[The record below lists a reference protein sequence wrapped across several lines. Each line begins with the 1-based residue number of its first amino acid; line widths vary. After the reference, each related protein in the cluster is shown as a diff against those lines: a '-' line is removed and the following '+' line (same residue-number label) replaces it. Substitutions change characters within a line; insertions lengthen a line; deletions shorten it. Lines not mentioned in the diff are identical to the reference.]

1 MEQEEKKQK
10 SQTAENQA
18 SCSSLQ
24 PVEPHPFISVI
35 PLAVL
40 ITLIVLVVK
49 IFPDDA
55 LAGASQV
62 ALMIA
67 TAVCVALGMG
77 IYRMKWNIFEEMIKK
92 TVGDAGV
99 SILILLLIGMMSA
112 TWMISGVV
120 PTLIY
125 YGVQIMSP
133 TFFLPCACIISS
145 IISVMTG
152 TSWTTIATIGI
163 ALMGIGDALGIP
175 APYTAGAII
184 SGAYFGDKLSP
195 MSDTTVLA
203 SSIAG
208 ADLFSHIR
216 YMLYTTIPS
225 ILLSLVL
232 YLIIGLCYD
241 SKPVDISQYLTGLSH
256 GFNISLFTML
266 VPAFTGWLIYR
277 KTPSLIT
284 LLLSALSAC
293 ICALILQPEV
303 LVGIAGEDSI
313 SAKSLFEGIMT
324 TCYTHTQVDCG
335 MVNIN
340 DLVATR
346 GMAGMLNTIW
356 LILCAMCFG
365 SCMVASGMLHA
376 ITHMLL
382 KSIHSTVSLVCS
394 TVTSSQYLTGLSH
407 GFNISLFTMLVP
419 AFTGWLI
426 YRKTPS
432 LITLLLSALS
442 ACICALILQP
452 EVLVG
457 IAGEDS
463 ISAKSLFEGIMTT
476 CYTHTQVD
484 CGMVNINDLVATR
497 GMAGMLN
504 TIWLIL
510 CAMCFGS
517 CMVASGM
524 LHAITHMLLK
534 SIHSTVSLV
543 CSTVTSGVLLNLVM
557 GDQFLSIIMNASIYK
572 DEYAERG
579 YRPELLSRSTED
591 SATVTSVLVPWTAC
605 GMTQSTV
612 LGIPTLVYLPFCFFN
627 IISPLMSC
635 LVAILGFV
643 PNPQPREN
651 KASAAQIGR
660 ASCRERV

>member
-1 MEQEEKKQK
+1 MNSAKKIP
-10 SQTAENQA
+10 SPLV
-18 SCSSLQ
+18 SLF
-24 PVEPHPFISVI
+24 PIAF
-35 PLAVL
+35 
-40 ITLIVLVVK
+40 LVGMLFAT
-49 IFPDDA
+49 IHTFGSDA
-55 LAGASQV
+55 LSGGSQISLLATTGMCV
-62 ALMIA
+62 FIGMTFYRIPWKDYELAITNNISGVA
-67 TAVCVALGMG
+67 TA
-77 IYRMKWNIFEEMIKK
+77 II
-92 TVGDAGV
+92 
-99 SILILLLIGMMSA
+99 ILLIIGALSG

-125 YGVQIMSP
+125 YGMQIIHP
-133 TFFLPCACIISS
+133 NFFLASTCIICALV
-145 IISVMTG
+145 SVMTG
-152 TSWTTIATIGI
+152 SSWTTIATIGI
-163 ALMGIGDALGIP
+163 ALLGIGKAQGFEEGWI
-175 APYTAGAII
+175 AGAII

-256 GFNISLFTML
+256 GFNISLLTML

-293 ICALILQPEV
+293 ICALVLQPEV
-303 LVGIAGEDSI
+303 LVKIADEDSI
-313 SAKSLFEGIMT
+313 TAKSLFEGIMT
-324 TCYTHTQVDCG
+324 TCYTHTQIDCG
-335 MVNIN
+335 MANIN

-382 KSIHSTVSLVCS
+382 KSIHSTISLVCS
-394 TVTSSQYLTGLSH
+394 TV
-407 GFNISLFTMLVP
+407 
-419 AFTGWLI
+419 A
-426 YRKTPS
+426 
-432 LITLLLSALS
+432 
-442 ACICALILQP
+442 
-452 EVLVG
+452 
-457 IAGEDS
+457 
-463 ISAKSLFEGIMTT
+463 
-476 CYTHTQVD
+476 
-484 CGMVNINDLVATR
+484 
-497 GMAGMLN
+497 
-504 TIWLIL
+504 
-510 CAMCFGS
+510 
-517 CMVASGM
+517 
-524 LHAITHMLLK
+524 
-534 SIHSTVSLV
+534 
-543 CSTVTSGVLLNLVM
+543 SGVLLNLVM

-612 LGIPTLVYLPFCFFN
+612 LGIPTLIYLPFCFFN

-643 PNPQPREN
+643 PKPQPKES
-651 KASAAQIGR
+651 KASVAEESDIH
-660 ASCRERV
+660 

>member
-1 MEQEEKKQK
+1 MEQKENKQK
-10 SQTAENQA
+10 TQAAEEQV
-18 SCSSLQ
+18 SCPPQQ

-40 ITLIVLVVK
+40 ITLIVMVVK
-49 IFPDDA
+49 LFPDDA

-77 IYRMKWNIFEEMIKK
+77 IYNMKWNIFEEMIKK

-152 TSWTTIATIGI
+152 TSWTTIATI
-163 ALMGIGDALGIP
+163 
-175 APYTAGAII
+175 
-184 SGAYFGDKLSP
+184 
-195 MSDTTVLA
+195 
-203 SSIAG
+203 
-208 ADLFSHIR
+208 
-216 YMLYTTIPS
+216 
-225 ILLSLVL
+225 
-232 YLIIGLCYD
+232 
-241 SKPVDISQYLTGLSH
+241 
-256 GFNISLFTML
+256 

-303 LVGIAGEDSI
+303 QVKIAGEDNI
-313 SAKSLFEGIMT
+313 TAKSLFEGIMT

-335 MVNIN
+335 MENIN
-340 DLVATR
+340 ELVATR

-376 ITHMLL
+376 ITHVLL
-382 KSIHSTVSLVCS
+382 KSIHST
-394 TVTSSQYLTGLSH
+394 
-407 GFNISLFTMLVP
+407 I
-419 AFTGWLI
+419 
-426 YRKTPS
+426 
-432 LITLLLSALS
+432 
-442 ACICALILQP
+442 
-452 EVLVG
+452 
-457 IAGEDS
+457 
-463 ISAKSLFEGIMTT
+463 
-476 CYTHTQVD
+476 
-484 CGMVNINDLVATR
+484 
-497 GMAGMLN
+497 
-504 TIWLIL
+504 
-510 CAMCFGS
+510 
-517 CMVASGM
+517 
-524 LHAITHMLLK
+524 
-534 SIHSTVSLV
+534 SLV

-643 PNPQPREN
+643 PKPQPKQD
-651 KASAAQIGR
+651 KASAAEESDIH
-660 ASCRERV
+660 

>member
-1 MEQEEKKQK
+1 MEQKENKQK
-10 SQTAENQA
+10 TQAAEEQV
-18 SCSSLQ
+18 SCPPQQ

-40 ITLIVLVVK
+40 ITLIVMVVK
-49 IFPDDA
+49 LFPDDA

-77 IYRMKWNIFEEMIKK
+77 IYNMKWNIFEEMIKK

-152 TSWTTIATIGI
+152 TSWTTIATI
-163 ALMGIGDALGIP
+163 
-175 APYTAGAII
+175 
-184 SGAYFGDKLSP
+184 
-195 MSDTTVLA
+195 
-203 SSIAG
+203 
-208 ADLFSHIR
+208 
-216 YMLYTTIPS
+216 
-225 ILLSLVL
+225 
-232 YLIIGLCYD
+232 
-241 SKPVDISQYLTGLSH
+241 
-256 GFNISLFTML
+256 

-303 LVGIAGEDSI
+303 LVKIAGEDNI
-313 SAKSLFEGIMT
+313 TAKSLFEGIMI

-335 MVNIN
+335 MENIN
-340 DLVATR
+340 ELVATR

-376 ITHMLL
+376 ITHVLL
-382 KSIHSTVSLVCS
+382 KSIHST
-394 TVTSSQYLTGLSH
+394 
-407 GFNISLFTMLVP
+407 I
-419 AFTGWLI
+419 
-426 YRKTPS
+426 
-432 LITLLLSALS
+432 
-442 ACICALILQP
+442 
-452 EVLVG
+452 
-457 IAGEDS
+457 
-463 ISAKSLFEGIMTT
+463 
-476 CYTHTQVD
+476 
-484 CGMVNINDLVATR
+484 
-497 GMAGMLN
+497 
-504 TIWLIL
+504 
-510 CAMCFGS
+510 
-517 CMVASGM
+517 
-524 LHAITHMLLK
+524 
-534 SIHSTVSLV
+534 SLV

-643 PNPQPREN
+643 PKPQPKQD
-651 KASAAQIGR
+651 KASAAEESDIH
-660 ASCRERV
+660 

>member
-1 MEQEEKKQK
+1 MEQTKEQ
-10 SQTAENQA
+10 QLNPA
-18 SCSSLQ
+18 SDTTRSLS
-24 PVEPHPFISVI
+24 PNPIISVI

-40 ITLIVLVVK
+40 IALIVVVVNL
-49 IFPDDA
+49 FPDDA

-67 TAVCVALGMG
+67 TAVCVALGMA
-77 IYRMKWNIFEEMIKK
+77 IYKMPWNIFEEKIKS

-125 YGVQIMSP
+125 YGVQFMSP

-175 APYTAGAII
+175 SPYTAGAII
-184 SGAYFGDKLSP
+184 SGA
-195 MSDTTVLA
+195 DTTVLA

-208 ADLFSHIR
+208 ADLFVHIR
-216 YMLYTTIPS
+216 YMLYTTVPSITLS
-225 ILLSLVL
+225 ILLYLV
-232 YLIIGLCYD
+232 IGIFYD
-241 SKPVDISQYLTGLSH
+241 GKPVEISQYLTGLDH
-256 GFNISLFTML
+256 GFNISLWTML
-266 VPAFTGWLIYR
+266 VPLFTGWLIYR

-303 LVGIAGEDSI
+303 LMKIAGESEI
-313 SAKSLFEGIMT
+313 TAKSLFEGIMT
-324 TCYTHTQVDCG
+324 TCYTKTQVDCG
-335 MVNIN
+335 LDSIN
-340 DLVATR
+340 ELVATR

-376 ITHMLL
+376 IT
-382 KSIHSTVSLVCS
+382 K
-394 TVTSSQYLTGLSH
+394 
-407 GFNISLFTMLVP
+407 
-419 AFTGWLI
+419 
-426 YRKTPS
+426 
-432 LITLLLSALS
+432 
-442 ACICALILQP
+442 
-452 EVLVG
+452 
-457 IAGEDS
+457 
-463 ISAKSLFEGIMTT
+463 
-476 CYTHTQVD
+476 
-484 CGMVNINDLVATR
+484 
-497 GMAGMLN
+497 
-504 TIWLIL
+504 
-510 CAMCFGS
+510 
-517 CMVASGM
+517 
-524 LHAITHMLLK
+524 MLLK

-572 DEYAERG
+572 EEYAARG
-579 YRPELLSRSTED
+579 YKPELLSRSTED

-643 PNPQPREN
+643 PKPEPKEVTKEVTNE
-651 KASAAQIGR
+651 
-660 ASCRERV
+660 